1 MSVRRGVPFV
11 LEQLEA
17 ALTDGRHPVGS
28 KLPPER
34 ELAAQLQVSRAC
46 LREALVTLAS
56 RGWIERRQGD
66 GTYVREPGRSSDAIQ
81 AGMIGLWR
89 QLIDSHGDL
98 QVDLIEF
105 RSMLETRTAE
115 LAATRHTSE
124 DVERLQRTWSAVDR
138 AYGSDDR
145 NEQIRA
151 DVAFHH
157 AIADAT
163 HNPIFVYLIR
173 SLLQLLHDHVR
184 LSLAGLSADSITA
197 QMLRKQ
203 HRALL
208 DAILARDAAAA
219 RRSAG
224 EHIRFVAEHLNA
236 LHRR

>member
-1 MSVRRGVPFV
+1 MSARRGVVQV

-17 ALTDGRHPVGS
+17 ALSDGRYLVGS
-28 KLPPER
+28 RLPPER
-34 ELAAQLQVSRAC
+34 ELAAQMQVSRAC
-46 LREALVTLAS
+46 LREAMVTLGE

-66 GTYVREPGRSSDAIQ
+66 GTYVRDPGRSADAIQ
-81 AGMIGLWR
+81 SGMIGLWR

-115 LAATRHTSE
+115 LAAVRHTRE
-124 DVERLQRTWSAVDR
+124 DIDRLQLTWAAVDK
-138 AYGSDDR
+138 AYGGNDR
-145 NEQIRA
+145 NEQIRT

-184 LSLAGLSADSITA
+184 LSLAGLGADTPTA
-197 QMLRKQ
+197 QMLRQQ
-203 HRALL
+203 HRRLL
-208 DAILARDAAAA
+208 DAILARDSAAA

-236 LHRR
+236 LERR